1 MKSVTMENLN
11 ITKIGLIFFIRVL
24 NKENQAYFTTIQIVS
39 LLIRVKYAL
48 AVYFVKLAINISLI

>member
-1 MKSVTMENLN
+1 MKSPN

-39 LLIRVKYAL
+39 LLIRVKCAL
-48 AVYFVKLAINISLI
+48 AVYFVKLTINISLI